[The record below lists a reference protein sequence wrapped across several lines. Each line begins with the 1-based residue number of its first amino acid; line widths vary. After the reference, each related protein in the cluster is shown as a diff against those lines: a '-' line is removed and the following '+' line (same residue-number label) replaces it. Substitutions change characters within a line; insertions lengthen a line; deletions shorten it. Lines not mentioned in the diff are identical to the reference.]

1 MSKLLSTVLAGS
13 LKASSVRS
21 LSLMAAAGLAAVVA
35 APRQAEAASFTYNF
49 LFSNSL
55 PVSLTLSATDDPLVP
70 GSVYDISSLSGTIG
84 GVAITGLDP
93 YLGASQKFKFETD
106 WIYSDSDGISF
117 VDSSGA
123 KWNMYN
129 QIAGFEKISNY
140 VTDGSFAP
148 ATGSIIAPGTPAP
161 PSPATA
167 PGPLPL
173 FGASVAFGMSRQL
186 RRRVKAAS

>member
-129 QIAGFEKISNY
+129 QIAGFGKISNY
-140 VTDGSFAP
+140 VTDGSFNP
-148 ATGSIIAPGTPAP
+148 ATGSIVAPG
-161 PSPATA
+161 PSLASA

>member
-1 MSKLLSTVLAGS
+1 MSKLFSTVLAGS
-13 LKASSVRS
+13 LKSSSVRS

-55 PVSLTLSATDDPLVP
+55 PVSLTLSATADPLVS

-93 YLGASQKFKFETD
+93 YQGASQKFKFETD

-129 QIAGFEKISNY
+129 QIAGFEKVSNY
-140 VTDGSFAP
+140 VTDGPFYP
-148 ATGSIIAPGTPAP
+148 ASGSIVVPGTPAP
-161 PSPATA
+161 PTPPTA
-167 PGPLPL
+167 PGPLPI